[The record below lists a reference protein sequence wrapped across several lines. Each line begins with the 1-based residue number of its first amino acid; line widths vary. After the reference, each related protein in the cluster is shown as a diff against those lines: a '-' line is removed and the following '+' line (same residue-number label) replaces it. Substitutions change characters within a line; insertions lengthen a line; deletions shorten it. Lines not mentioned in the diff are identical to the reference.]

1 MAYTGNRGGHRQPHP
16 RGHEVNVTFLSN
28 RRGKRSGKAVVV
40 SCFVMEES
48 MIRFAV
54 LGLAAILFEPAFAAT
69 PTVYAEAPYAIFA
82 PTSVTTFKSSAFIAA
97 QSGAGGLVLSPDGKA
112 FYGVGGPG
120 VVSLDAATGKTIHT
134 YQTKYPMPQSAH
146 PFAVVP
152 NNSQLYVATCA
163 DYNIGNGLPCY
174 AGYVEVFD
182 LASEKRLAA
191 LSFGSDQVFGVVA
204 SPDSRT
210 VYAYHY
216 YNEPESNT
224 VYRGQRTAPS
234 GTVTAIDVASRRIG
248 ASFVPPNGADPVDMV
263 IAPDSQTAYV
273 LGYEPGITELALY
286 AVSVPGMTET
296 ATLNTPTIFTY
307 GILMLSE
314 DGSTLVLQT
323 NSESGGEVFLLFST
337 STGNL
342 MQTLPGSGNLAAVS
356 PDAKTLY
363 SIAQAGRG
371 SFIFNLE
378 TIDVATGAVDTVI
391 TGEYIGQI
399 VLTPQGRELYVVLQW
414 GSGVLSFAEGANSPA
429 ALYNVGGFPYWLAV
443 SPGGDVLYSADADG
457 VWAVS
462 TATGKL
468 VSNLLA
474 GTTINAIAASP
485 KEDRLYA
492 LDAGS
497 FSFLTVD
504 AATGAIANTIA
515 LPQCTSGYIL
525 SGSMAINVAG
535 NLAYAIVNPC
545 GQVVAI
551 DLQKQK
557 IVGSIPG
564 TNGPG
569 LGVNPANGYIWAGT
583 GTQAS
588 SVEVYDLATKTVIGT
603 VPLAANSIA
612 FSPDGG
618 TAYIAGAQNNVNGVG
633 VVDTSTLA
641 VTAFIPGTGGGSGQ
655 SIAVTPDGTLIYVG
669 GGDIINAQ
677 TLEVVGAFGAS
688 APVAIH

>member
-1 MAYTGNRGGHRQPHP
+1 
-16 RGHEVNVTFLSN
+16 
-28 RRGKRSGKAVVV
+28 
-40 SCFVMEES
+40 
-48 MIRFAV
+48 MIRFTV
-54 LGLAAILFEPAFAAT
+54 LGLTAMLFEPAFAAT
-69 PTVYAEAPYAIFA
+69 PTVYAEAPYPIFA
-82 PTSVTTFKSSAFIAA
+82 RTSATTFKSSAFIPDLP
-97 QSGAGGLVLSPDGKA
+97 GVGGVVLAPNGRA

-120 VVSLDAATGKTIHT
+120 VVSFDAATGKTLHT
-134 YQTKYPMPQSAH
+134 YQTEYPIPQSAQA
-146 PFAVVP
+146 FAVVP

-163 DYNIGNGLPCY
+163 GYNSGNGLPCY
-174 AGYVEVFD
+174 GGYVEVFD
-182 LASEKRLAA
+182 VASEKRLAA
-191 LSFGSDQVFGVVA
+191 LSFGTDQVFGVVA
-204 SPDSRT
+204 SPDSTT

-216 YNEPESNT
+216 YNETSCCVEPS
-224 VYRGQRTAPS
+224 APS
-234 GTVTAIDVASRRIG
+234 GSVTAIDVASRRIG
-248 ASFVPPNGADPVDMV
+248 ASFAPGNDEEPVTMV
-263 IAPDSQTAYV
+263 ITPDSQTAYV
-273 LGYEPGITELALY
+273 LCFEQGLGELALY
-286 AVSVPGMTET
+286 AVSVPAMSET

-414 GSGVLSFAEGANSPA
+414 GSGALSFAEGANSPA

-603 VPLAANSIA
+603 VPLADNSIA